1 MEFMDA
7 IIIAIFA
14 VAAIV
19 ILYGILDVRRD
30 IRRVKRVLEDNSK
43 LLK

>member
-7 IIIAIFA
+7 IIIVIFA
-14 VAAIV
+14 VAAII
-19 ILYGILDVRRD
+19 ILYGILDVRKD